1 MRKVQDI
8 ILKLI
13 SVMGICFFT
22 ALTIG
27 AIGTGR
33 KLAPFSETVSTVSDN
48 WIKAVGIVLGCI
60 VIIGIIWKYSS
71 RVYIR
76 HIRIA
81 AAVIAFFFC
90 SRDNDYGIKC
100 RVCPCGRSGICIC
113 CPEESFYGKLHRIT
127 NLLVLQRM
135 SLSVGSRGSLLV
147 AGTNLRQLQY

>member
-13 SVMGICFFT
+13 AVMGICFFT

-48 WIKAVGIVLGCI
+48 WIKAVGIVAGCI

-71 RVYIR
+71 RTYTNCCSGNCV
-76 HIRIA
+76 
-81 AAVIAFFFC
+81 FFC

-100 RVCPCGRSGICIC
+100 RVCSYGRSGICIC